1 MLRKKRSPNESCA
14 NNYEV
19 INVLKSWCK
28 VSEEITIETMMMMMM
43 LDTKVFGRSIKLLAK
58 IEAKAFDLTLIT
70 LLRSAM
76 REKSE
81 RAALKVQASCASE

>member
-1 MLRKKRSPNESCA
+1 
-14 NNYEV
+14 
-19 INVLKSWCK
+19 
-28 VSEEITIETMMMMMM
+28 MMMMM